1 MVQSYSHIS
10 VLRSKYVQVLIYFC
24 FKKDQKRTLK
34 IKFIENTFHDIIE
47 SGDKQ

>member
-1 MVQSYSHIS
+1 MD
-10 VLRSKYVQVLIYFC
+10 RVLILF
-24 FKKDQKRTLK
+24 QKRVLK